1 MNDEKWSANYFKKSL
16 IQFHPQLV
24 SNQCAMER
32 LILLLLGLNLRKA
45 QDDTSLD
52 FEYSSNL
59 LKKGIEIIRG
69 IFGEE
74 EGITAAIHLK
84 NMYNITAP
92 GFFKNLI
99 FKGGPNLNPGVI
111 SIKDRFTLDSM
122 INNFNKNFSSIG
134 ITVERSEIKSE
145 CNAVL
150 MRLVKEVS
158 TYSWLIEWMNKSI
171 P

>member
-1 MNDEKWSANYFKKSL
+1 MKNGQLTISRNL
-16 IQFHPQLV
+16 RQFHLGIV

-32 LILLLLGLNLRKA
+32 PILLLLGLNLRKT
-45 QDDTSLD
+45 QDGNSLD

-74 EGITAAIHLK
+74 EGNTAAIHLK

-122 INNFNKNFSSIG
+122 IDNFNKNFSSIG

-145 CNAVL
+145 CNAV
-150 MRLVKEVS
+150 
-158 TYSWLIEWMNKSI
+158 
-171 P
+171 